1 MMFTKTLIV
10 VNGMTGQEIPVQV
23 EEGVKPQEILRQLG
37 LPNYQLARVRNRQV
51 LQPRCDVARVV
62 GDRERLFAFAP
73 MVVGG
78 YS

>member
-1 MMFTKTLIV
+1 MITKTLIV
-10 VNGMTGQEIPVQV
+10 VNGMTGQESPVQV
-23 EEGVKPQEILRQLG
+23 EEGATPPDILRQLG

-62 GDRERLFAFAP
+62 GDGERLFAFAP

-78 YS
+78 HL